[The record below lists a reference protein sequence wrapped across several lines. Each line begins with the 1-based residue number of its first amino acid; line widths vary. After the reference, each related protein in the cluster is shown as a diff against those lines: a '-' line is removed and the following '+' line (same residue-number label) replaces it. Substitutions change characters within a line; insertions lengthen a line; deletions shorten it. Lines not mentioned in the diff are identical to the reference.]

1 MTGWAFQGMVPV
13 IPAVA
18 TRRTAATPAQW
29 SELKSFMQ
37 WSPTFLAS
45 GTGFMEDSFSA
56 HQEGDGFR
64 MIQAKH
70 IYCALYFCYYI
81 SSTSDRQALDPG
93 VWRRPLFPCL
103 F

>member
-1 MTGWAFQGMVPV
+1 MPV

-29 SELKSFMQ
+29 SELRSFMQ
-37 WSPTFLAS
+37 WSPTFLAP
-45 GTGFMEDSFSA
+45 GTGFMEDSFST

-64 MIQAKH
+64 LIQAQY
-70 IYCALYFCYYI
+70 IYCALYFCYYYI

-93 VWRRPLFPCL
+93 GWRPPFVCFDLTARS
-103 F
+103 